1 MTKTQ
6 INLTWH
12 LIILLP
18 FTYVVGIAVTELF
31 TLLLIIFFLLK
42 NRHNF
47 YLKEKKIIILLLFS
61 IYVGLNAII
70 QIADKDLYI
79 SSIFYF
85 RFLIFST
92 AILFFFD
99 NFENEIIQKK
109 NILKTIFI
117 FFFIIFFDVLF
128 QFFYGNNILGFEL
141 PYDRVSSFFGSK
153 LILGSF
159 LFSVFPIFLWLIF
172 FYKYEIEKIRI
183 FLIIFFSLYLIC
195 VYLSG
200 ERTSIFLTALY
211 FISLIFFLPIIRKY
225 LILSILFLFLFIF
238 LTSIFNVG
246 KANTFNRV
254 FVKTFNQFTDQ
265 LYTEEKKGYT
275 QEQLIESR
283 KNIHKH
289 IKIFSNDHNGHFI
302 LAYDLFK
309 KKPLFGSGPEGFRYH
324 CRNIEFDSEIGIC
337 STHPHNF
344 FFQLLS
350 ETGLLGIFFYISIL
364 IFIFVKFF
372 DAYKRDIDLYKKNCF
387 LVISLYIFFKLFPL
401 IPNGNFF
408 NNWISISIYYFIGF
422 YFYTYKKIFKE

>member
-117 FFFIIFFDVLF
+117 FFF
-128 QFFYGNNILGFEL
+128 Y
-141 PYDRVSSFFGSK
+141 
-153 LILGSF
+153 
-159 LFSVFPIFLWLIF
+159 
-172 FYKYEIEKIRI
+172 
-183 FLIIFFSLYLIC
+183 
-195 VYLSG
+195 
-200 ERTSIFLTALY
+200 
-211 FISLIFFLPIIRKY
+211 
-225 LILSILFLFLFIF
+225 
-238 LTSIFNVG
+238 
-246 KANTFNRV
+246 
-254 FVKTFNQFTDQ
+254 
-265 LYTEEKKGYT
+265 
-275 QEQLIESR
+275 
-283 KNIHKH
+283 
-289 IKIFSNDHNGHFI
+289 
-302 LAYDLFK
+302 
-309 KKPLFGSGPEGFRYH
+309 
-324 CRNIEFDSEIGIC
+324 
-337 STHPHNF
+337 NF
-344 FFQLLS
+344 F
-350 ETGLLGIFFYISIL
+350 
-364 IFIFVKFF
+364 
-372 DAYKRDIDLYKKNCF
+372 
-387 LVISLYIFFKLFPL
+387 
-401 IPNGNFF
+401 
-408 NNWISISIYYFIGF
+408 
-422 YFYTYKKIFKE
+422 